1 MAQPNANPPKGTNPA
16 TLSGNIQG
24 FAILIILVW
33 LGVLAWLGLYHIKE
47 EEIHWARLTF
57 LFNSLEAVVFA
68 AAGALF
74 GTQVQRARVEK
85 AENTAKKGVKF
96 AALYKESSPDMQTM
110 FDLPQL
116 NFTKSKIAKH
126 VQMQQLADDILADA
140 AGN

>member
-1 MAQPNANPPKGTNPA
+1 
-16 TLSGNIQG
+16 
-24 FAILIILVW
+24 
-33 LGVLAWLGLYHIKE
+33 
-47 EEIHWARLTF
+47 
-57 LFNSLEAVVFA
+57 
-68 AAGALF
+68 
-74 GTQVQRARVEK
+74 VEK

-126 VQMQQLADDILADA
+126 VQMQQLANDILADA